1 MEAITRLTSYG
12 SWLNLYL
19 CEAKVSGVTT
29 EDGSAPPTGITI
41 GRPRCQA

>member
-1 MEAITRLTSYG
+1 MAAISRLTSYG

-29 EDGSAPPTGITI
+29 EDGSAPPTGIEV
-41 GRPRCQA
+41 RKPRCQS

>member
-12 SWLNLYL
+12 SWMNLYL

-29 EDGSAPPTGITI
+29 SDGSTPPTGIAITE
-41 GRPRCQA
+41 PRCQA